1 MSETLANWLRRQ
13 PYFVAGAVLPPRLQ
27 HPTAADFN
35 SLRRHL
41 NEPQLGLATTRQI
54 LQELSARGRIG
65 KLDQKNF
72 ISHSHLEADTD
83 HLLEILAPEV
93 LDYRTV
99 DE

>member
-1 MSETLANWLRRQ
+1 LRRQ
-13 PYFVAGAVLPPRLQ
+13 PDFVAGAVLPPRLQ

-41 NEPQLGLATTRQI
+41 NEPQLGLATTRQL
-54 LQELSARGRIG
+54 LQELSARGRVG
-65 KLDQKNF
+65 KLDPKNATSN
-72 ISHSHLEADTD
+72 IHLETEAD
-83 HLLEILAPEV
+83 HLLQLLAPEV